1 MMTRRDLVRTLA
13 LLSVA
18 AGAPGALGG
27 CGADDEKR
35 NGGLTMTEGDL
46 RLVSADVPRGTGL
59 PEAVPDV
66 VSALRRLAGGLYGEL
81 AAKPGNLALSPYSIG
96 VALAMTANGA
106 GGATAQEMRAVLGAG
121 DLARHNAGLNA
132 LTRSLEALAGT
143 QERGDGSTAE
153 IALDAANQLFGQH
166 DTPWTEAFL
175 EVLAR
180 EYGAGLRTVDFE
192 AATAKARELINAWT
206 AGQTHDRI
214 PEIIPDG
221 VLDALT
227 RLVLVNA
234 IYLKA
239 PWETPFEKHLTSAR
253 PFHGL
258 DGTVDVP
265 TMGGSPDA
273 MLAEGDGWRS
283 ARILYAGRQ
292 LAMTIVLPDSGR
304 LADVE
309 AAVVGGDLDGMLNGT
324 TGALLDLRLPRWTF
338 RTEAPLRDV
347 LSALGMPTAFD
358 EVHADFLAMTDDD
371 LQLFIS
377 AVLHQAFIAV
387 NEEGTEA
394 AAATAVV
401 MTETSA
407 PMLEEFH
414 VDRPFLFVIHDVA
427 HGTPLFLGRVTDPA
441 GTDA

>member
-1 MMTRRDLVRTLA
+1 MRVLA

-18 AGAPGALGG
+18 ASAPGVLSACGTGNEKGNEGG
-27 CGADDEKR
+27 
-35 NGGLTMTEGDL
+35 TMTDRDL
-46 RLVSADVPRGTGL
+46 QLVSADVPRGAGL
-59 PEAVPDV
+59 PAAVPDV
-66 VSALRRLAGGLYGEL
+66 VAALRRLAGGLYGEL
-81 AAKPGNLALSPYSIG
+81 AAQPGNLALSPYSIG

-106 GGATAQEMRAVLGAG
+106 GGDTAREMRVVLGAD
-121 DLARHNAGLNA
+121 DLARHNSGLNA

-153 IALDAANQLFGQH
+153 VALDAANQLFGQH
-166 DTPWTEAFL
+166 DTPWTDAFL

-180 EYGAGLRTVDFE
+180 EYGAGLRTVDYAR
-192 AATAKARELINAWT
+192 AADARELINHWT
-206 AGQTHDRI
+206 AEQTHDRI

-239 PWETPFEKHLTSAR
+239 PWETPFEKSLTSSL
-253 PFHGL
+253 PFHGA

-265 TMGGSPDA
+265 TMSGSQYA
-273 MLAEGDGWRS
+273 TLAEGDGWRS
-283 ARILYAGRQ
+283 ARIHYAGEK

-309 AAVVGGDLDGMLNGT
+309 AAVVGGDLGAMLDGT
-324 TGALLDLRLPRWTF
+324 TGAMLDLRLPRWTF

-347 LSALGMPTAFD
+347 LTALGMPTAFD
-358 EVHADFLAMTDDD
+358 EVRADFLAMTDDD
-371 LQLFIS
+371 RQLFIS

-387 NEEGTEA
+387 DEEGTEA

-401 MTETSA
+401 MSETSA

-414 VDRPFLFVIHDVA
+414 VDRPFLFVIHDVE
-427 HGTPLFLGRVTDPA
+427 HGTPLFLGRVTDPR
-441 GTDA
+441 

>member
-13 LLSVA
+13 LLSLA
-18 AGAPGALGG
+18 AGAPGLLSG
-27 CGADDEKR
+27 CGVDDEKG
-35 NGGLTMTEGDL
+35 NGGRTMTDGDL
-46 RLVSADVPRGTGL
+46 RLVSADVPRGAGL

-66 VSALRRLAGGLYGEL
+66 VAALRRLAGGLYGEL
-81 AAKPGNLALSPYSIG
+81 AVQPGNLALSPYSIG

-106 GGATAQEMRAVLGAG
+106 GGATAREMRAVLGAS
-121 DLARHNAGLNA
+121 DLGRHNAGLNA
-132 LTRSLEALAGT
+132 LTRSLEALAGR
-143 QERGDGSTAE
+143 QERADGSTAE

-166 DTPWTEAFL
+166 DTPWTGAFL
-175 EVLAR
+175 EVLAQ
-180 EYGAGLRTVDFE
+180 EYGAGLRTVDF
-192 AATAKARELINAWT
+192 ARATAEARELINAWT

-221 VLDALT
+221 VLDTLT

-239 PWETPFEKHLTSAR
+239 PWETPFEKALTSSR

-258 DGTVDVP
+258 DGSVDVL
-265 TMGGSPDA
+265 TMGGSPHA

-283 ARILYAGRQ
+283 ARIAYAGRQ

-304 LADVE
+304 FAEVE
-309 AAVVGGDLDGMLNGT
+309 AAVVGGDLDAMLNGT
-324 TGALLDLRLPRWTF
+324 TAAMLDLRLPRWTF
-338 RTEAPLRDV
+338 RTAAPLRDV

-358 EVHADFLAMTDDD
+358 EVRADFLAMTDDD

-387 NEEGTEA
+387 DEEGTEA

-401 MTETSA
+401 MSETSA

-414 VDRPFLFVIHDVA
+414 VDRPFLFVIHDVE

-441 GTDA
+441 RTDA